1 MEILHTFGFDW
12 KLFAGQAVNFLI
24 LVFIF
29 KKFLYTPI
37 LGVLKEREDGI
48 KKGLED
54 AKNAADALERSGKE
68 SADIL
73 RNAKLGA
80 QEIMDNSRKASEEI
94 KKEMIDRSKEESEK
108 IVEQARAQ
116 ASLEMQRIEKE
127 LQAMALGLS
136 QKLLSSVIEKVFT
149 QEDKDRILRKAVE
162 SIEKENPKQ

>member
-1 MEILHTFGFDW
+1 MEIFKTFGFDL
-12 KLFAGQAVNFLI
+12 KLFIGQAINFLI

-37 LGVLKEREDGI
+37 LRVLKEREDGI
-48 KKGLED
+48 KKGLDD

-68 SADIL
+68 SAEIL
-73 RNAKLGA
+73 KSAKLGA

-94 KKEMIDRSKEESEK
+94 KKEMIDRSKAESEK

-116 ASLEMQRIEKE
+116 AGLEMLRMEKE
-127 LQAMALGLS
+127 LQAMTLGLS
-136 QKLLSSVIEKVFT
+136 QKLLESVIEKVFT

-162 SIEKENPKQ
+162 NLEKENPKQ